1 MGFMRLVTWLVTN
14 AIALAVAAWLFEGI
28 WFSGPTQGQA
38 EIEEKLL
45 PLLVVALI
53 LGVVT
58 AIVKPVLTLLTLP
71 VVVLTIGLFLVVINA
86 FMLQLTAWL
95 SGKLDLGF
103 HVDGFLT
110 AVGGSL
116 FEPGSQSFEFPTLLA
131 DGDTVA
137 LEWRVRARTP
147 GGADYHNA
155 YCGVFVI
162 RDGRIATV
170 REYLDTQYAAQA
182 GVVEP
187 GLQHHVRHR

>member
-1 MGFMRLVTWLVTN
+1 MGFMRFVTWLVTN

-28 WFSGPTQGQA
+28 WFSGPTEVRA

-95 SGKLDLGF
+95 SGTLDIGF

-110 AVGGSL
+110 AVGGAIVITIVTW
-116 FEPGSQSFEFPTLLA
+116 GVNLLI
-131 DGDTVA
+131 D
-137 LEWRVRARTP
+137 R
-147 GGADYHNA
+147 
-155 YCGVFVI
+155 
-162 RDGRIATV
+162 
-170 REYLDTQYAAQA
+170 
-182 GVVEP
+182 
-187 GLQHHVRHR
+187 

>member
-28 WFSGPTQGQA
+28 WFSGPTEGRA

-71 VVVLTIGLFLVVINA
+71 VVVLTIGLFLIVINA

-110 AVGGSL
+110 AVGG
-116 FEPGSQSFEFPTLLA
+116 A
-131 DGDTVA
+131 IVITVVT
-137 LEWRVRARTP
+137 W
-147 GGADYHNA
+147 
-155 YCGVFVI
+155 GVNQLI
-162 RDGRIATV
+162 DR
-170 REYLDTQYAAQA
+170 
-182 GVVEP
+182 
-187 GLQHHVRHR
+187 

>member
-1 MGFMRLVTWLVTN
+1 MGFMRFVTWLVTN

-28 WFSGPTQGQA
+28 WFSGPTEGRA

-71 VVVLTIGLFLVVINA
+71 VVVLTIGLFLIVINA

-110 AVGGSL
+110 AVGGAIVI
-116 FEPGSQSFEFPTLLA
+116 TIV
-131 DGDTVA
+131 T
-137 LEWRVRARTP
+137 W
-147 GGADYHNA
+147 
-155 YCGVFVI
+155 GVNRLI
-162 RDGRIATV
+162 DR
-170 REYLDTQYAAQA
+170 
-182 GVVEP
+182 
-187 GLQHHVRHR
+187 